1 MDADDEGA
9 VEALIV
15 RPGGGSAVPLL
26 GMWHKV
32 AAGHLDGRL
41 LVMEGEI
48 QPGQFILPH
57 THTRED
63 ECAYL
68 MSGELTYQIGDE
80 VRVVTAGS
88 YIVKPRGIPHAFW
101 NATAEPARVMEMHV
115 PATLGCFYDQLA
127 AIFESDEPGSPDWQ
141 RAFDQL
147 NNRFGIIQHWDR
159 SAEISRRYGVGPAT
173 I

>member
-1 MDADDEGA
+1 MVVAAYPCWVNNSKAARVSRLLLTSVISGGTIHATPLVRSLVNATGRCPVDADDEGQ

-57 THTRED
+57 THT
-63 ECAYL
+63 
-68 MSGELTYQIGDE
+68 
-80 VRVVTAGS
+80 
-88 YIVKPRGIPHAFW
+88 
-101 NATAEPARVMEMHV
+101 
-115 PATLGCFYDQLA
+115 
-127 AIFESDEPGSPDWQ
+127 
-141 RAFDQL
+141 
-147 NNRFGIIQHWDR
+147 
-159 SAEISRRYGVGPAT
+159 
-173 I
+173 